1 MPVSVREST
10 RSLTP
15 FPSDGVWTTWAGSS
29 RTGAL
34 WHMPDT
40 ASATR
45 TARVLAEKFGP
56 QPFTSRQAHDV
67 VSPRA
72 LRTAVARGTVQ
83 RLRRGAYAVAHES
96 DLTRYRLRI
105 TAALV
110 ARPAA
115 VASSEAALALTGFSQ
130 PHFGEDWDSHPVYLT
145 ATRGERVR
153 NSRLHVSTRALPDD
167 HCVVTSFGPATTPR
181 RTAVDLSR
189 RLAFPLALVV
199 ADEACAA
206 ELIQQA
212 LPDADPRARPSGSR
226 ALLADRGHDARDLLL
241 RTSHEAPLR
250 TGVARVRRVA
260 EWVDPAAESPGE
272 SLSRAHL
279 VAAGLPR
286 PVVGLSVTG
295 DDGRTYY
302 ADLAWP
308 EFAVIGEV
316 DGYGKY
322 RADTWQTFR
331 REKQREDALRAA
343 GWLVVRWTV
352 TEVLRDPGSVVAR
365 VRRALL
371 TARRQASRRI
381 PS

>member
-1 MPVSVREST
+1 
-10 RSLTP
+10 
-15 FPSDGVWTTWAGSS
+15 
-29 RTGAL
+29 
-34 WHMPDT
+34 MPDT

-45 TARVLAEKFGP
+45 TARVLADEFGP

-72 LRTAVARGTVQ
+72 LRTAVAHGTVQ
-83 RLRRGAYAVAHES
+83 RLRRGAYAVAQAQC

-115 VASSEAALALTGFSQ
+115 VASSESALAFSNLSL
-130 PHFGEDWDSHPVYLT
+130 PYFGAAWDSRPVFLT
-145 ATRGERVR
+145 ATCGERVR
-153 NSRLHVSTRALPDD
+153 NAQLHVSTRALPDD
-167 HCVVTSFGPATTPR
+167 HCVMTPFGPATTPL
-181 RTAVDLSR
+181 RTAVDMAR
-189 RLAFPLALVV
+189 RLAFPFALVV
-199 ADEACAA
+199 ADEASAA
-206 ELIQQA
+206 ELIHQA
-212 LPDADPRARPSGSR
+212 LPDADPRARPRGSR
-226 ALLADRGHDARDLLL
+226 ALLAGRGHDARDLLL
-241 RTSHEAPLR
+241 RTSHEAPWR
-250 TGVARVRRVA
+250 TGFAGVRRVA

-316 DGYGKY
+316 DGLAKY
-322 RADTWQTFR
+322 RADSWETFR
-331 REKQREDALRAA
+331 KEKQREDTLRAA

-352 TEVLRDPGSVVAR
+352 SEILRDPGEIVAR

-371 TARRQASRRI
+371 WARRQASRRL